1 MKANILKIEEKQMN
15 FIMFLAG
22 VFVPIVACIFVI
34 LFLGG
39 TCIDTIVLTMT
50 AESIL
55 IRILEPKLGKLA
67 KYLYVCIMPIGGA
80 LVIIIANDGKFI
92 AMTQAYLLWLLLSIA
107 YYNVKVVKVC
117 AAATLITNIVAM
129 SLFPASYL
137 KMHNIVVWS
146 FILLVYLVAVIMA
159 IIITSK
165 TEELFEKE
173 ELLKSYEREVSYYEE
188 LQKKDLK
195 YSEFIHNIN
204 HYFMAIGELV
214 KQGNYNYILNI
225 LEDLNVEMQDNESMI
240 YTNYKVLNAVLSKKK
255 NEAEEKDIIFDAY
268 VEPGVKLNAITD
280 SDLVAMLANLL
291 DNAIRAV
298 SQCRVEEREIITRI
312 YMEQKGRICV
322 IKMENPFEEEI
333 IQGKKGFISTK
344 KEEGIHGI
352 GIKSIG
358 NMAEKYNG
366 YLECFAEQK
375 KFTAILILPV

>member
-1 MKANILKIEEKQMN
+1 MKANILKIEENQMN
-15 FIMFLAG
+15 FVMFLAG
-22 VFVPIVACIFVI
+22 IFVPIVACIFVI

-39 TCIDTIVLTMT
+39 TLIDTIVLIMT
-50 AESIL
+50 AASIL
-55 IRILEPKLGKLA
+55 IRIFERKFGKLA
-67 KYLYVCIMPIGGA
+67 KYLYVCIMPIGGVF
-80 LVIIIANDGKFI
+80 VIIIANDGKYI

-117 AAATLITNIVAM
+117 VAVTLISNIGAM
-129 SLFPASYL
+129 CFFPSSYL
-137 KMHNIVVWS
+137 KMHNFPVWC
-146 FILLVYLVAVIMA
+146 FILLVYLIAVIMA
-159 IIITSK
+159 IVITTK

-173 ELLKSYEREVSYYEE
+173 ELLKSYEREVAYYED

-298 SQCRVEEREIITRI
+298 SQCLVEEKKIITRI

-322 IKMENPFEEEI
+322 IKMENPYEGEI

-344 KEEGIHGI
+344 KEDGVHGI

-358 NMAEKYNG
+358 NTAEKYNG
-366 YLECFAEQK
+366 YLECFTEQN

>member
-1 MKANILKIEEKQMN
+1 
-15 FIMFLAG
+15 
-22 VFVPIVACIFVI
+22 
-34 LFLGG
+34 
-39 TCIDTIVLTMT
+39 
-50 AESIL
+50 
-55 IRILEPKLGKLA
+55 
-67 KYLYVCIMPIGGA
+67 MPIGGVF
-80 LVIIIANDGKFI
+80 VIIIANDGKYI

-117 AAATLITNIVAM
+117 VAVTLISNIGAM
-129 SLFPASYL
+129 CFFPSSYL
-137 KMHNIVVWS
+137 KMHNFPVWC
-146 FILLVYLVAVIMA
+146 FILLVYLIAVIMA
-159 IIITSK
+159 IVITTK

-173 ELLKSYEREVSYYEE
+173 ELLKSYEREVAYYED

-298 SQCRVEEREIITRI
+298 SQCLVEEKKIITRI

-322 IKMENPFEEEI
+322 IKMENPYEGEI

-344 KEEGIHGI
+344 KEDGVHGI

-358 NMAEKYNG
+358 NTAEKYNG
-366 YLECFAEQK
+366 YLECFTEQN